1 MPIETL
7 KYTSPVL
14 SNFSNIERVENDDDS
29 KALGE
34 LNDNFIIELNNLT
47 SNIASINSVQVK
59 VGGNCTLGAAVAVFA
74 VEILDE
80 NNNVTFSAEN
90 EFFGVGTTEEVE
102 TGTVRTTDGSSAWT
116 EETVNAIR
124 LKGTFSARSANT
136 DLEIDY
142 IHLLVDYEAIPPTA
156 GLIKLTSGL
165 VTLNSG
171 IIKIIG
177 T

>member
-7 KYTSPVL
+7 KYTSTVL

-90 EFFGVGTTEEVE
+90 
-102 TGTVRTTDGSSAWT
+102 
-116 EETVNAIR
+116 
-124 LKGTFSARSANT
+124 
-136 DLEIDY
+136 
-142 IHLLVDYEAIPPTA
+142 
-156 GLIKLTSGL
+156 
-165 VTLNSG
+165 
-171 IIKIIG
+171 
-177 T
+177 